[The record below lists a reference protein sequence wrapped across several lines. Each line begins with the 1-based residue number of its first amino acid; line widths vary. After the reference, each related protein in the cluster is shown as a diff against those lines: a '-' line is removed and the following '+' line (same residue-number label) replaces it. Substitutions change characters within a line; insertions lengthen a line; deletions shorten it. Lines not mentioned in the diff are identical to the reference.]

1 MSYWPFLSDPG
12 PIIVR
17 PCQPLTDDL
26 VEIKLKFGLPHYL
39 DATWGQNGVHC
50 HYGRMMNNSD
60 CLETEIPNNKSRSK
74 GKHLRGQVVCGEDQQ

>member
-17 PCQPLTDDL
+17 PCHPQTDDL
-26 VEIKLKFGLPHYL
+26 VEIKFGLPHYL

-74 GKHLRGQVVCGEDQQ
+74 GQVVCGEYQQ